1 MNEEEEEEEEAT
13 EPPPSSSAK
22 GETFLIFPRFC
33 GTENRAAIPRET
45 RHDIN

>member
-1 MNEEEEEEEEAT
+1 MNEEEEEEEAT

-33 GTENRAAIPRET
+33 GTENRAANSSGDAA
-45 RHDIN
+45 RH